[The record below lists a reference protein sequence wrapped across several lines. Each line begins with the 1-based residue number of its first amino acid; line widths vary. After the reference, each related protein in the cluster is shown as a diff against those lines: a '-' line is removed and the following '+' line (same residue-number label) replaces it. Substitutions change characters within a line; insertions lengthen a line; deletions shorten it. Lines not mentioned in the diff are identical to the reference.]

1 MSSEQGARY
10 IKRRMD
16 NDLKRKTI
24 ITWFLQS
31 RHILKIKHGEYNNDY
46 AISYSSMVKFDYSPY
61 SNYTKK
67 SGIITDTK

>member
-1 MSSEQGARY
+1 MNSEQGARY
-10 IKRRMD
+10 IRRRMG

-31 RHILKIKHGEYNNDY
+31 RHTLKIKHGEYNNDY
-46 AISYSSMVKFDYSPY
+46 AISYSSMVKFDNSPY

-67 SGIITDTK
+67 SG